1 MPNLNLPYNVAS
13 NREKSMFKKFMCLI
27 TVALMSGTVLAGPTK
42 GSCTGTHRGQKIV
55 FKGLIMDMNDTDTGR
70 GTISVNGRV
79 VAGFEGED
87 LRINY
92 LFQTFKVRNNHGD
105 LVEGRVN
112 NMIRQTG
119 VIKRLYVP
127 GYGIDYRNIPMACTR
142 N

>member
-1 MPNLNLPYNVAS
+1 
-13 NREKSMFKKFMCLI
+13 MFKNFMCLI

-42 GSCTGTHRGQKIV
+42 GTCTGVYRGQKIV
-55 FKGLIMDMNDTDTGR
+55 FKGLILNMSDTDTGR
-70 GTISVNGRV
+70 GSISVGGRV
-79 VAGFEGED
+79 VAAFEGED

-112 NMIRQTG
+112 NIIRQTG

-127 GYGIDYRNIPMACTR
+127 GYGIDYRNIPMACTQ

>member
-1 MPNLNLPYNVAS
+1 
-13 NREKSMFKKFMCLI
+13 MFKNVMCLI
-27 TVALMSGTVLAGPTK
+27 TAALISGTVMAAPTR
-42 GSCTGTHRGQKIV
+42 GTCTGSYRGKKIV
-55 FKGLIMDMNDTDTGR
+55 FKGLIMNMSDTDTGR
-70 GTISVNGRV
+70 GSISVGGRV

-112 NMIRQTG
+112 NLFKQTG

-127 GYGIDYRNIPMACTR
+127 GYGIDYRNIAMACTQ

>member
-1 MPNLNLPYNVAS
+1 
-13 NREKSMFKKFMCLI
+13 MFKNVMCLI
-27 TVALMSGTVLAGPTK
+27 TAALISGTVLAGPTR
-42 GSCTGTHRGQKIV
+42 GTCTGVYAGKKIV
-55 FKGLIMDMNDTDTGR
+55 FKGLIMNMRDTDTGR
-70 GTISVNGRV
+70 GSISVGGRV

-112 NMIRQTG
+112 NIIKQTG

-127 GYGIDYRNIPMACTR
+127 GFGIDYRNIPMACTQ